1 MADGSVVIEIS
12 GDDSEFKKSL
22 AGLKSD
28 SKKSAGELEQLGQS
42 GKEAGSEIRKGMK
55 DASSG
60 MDDVKDSAG
69 DGQQAIGKMGKE
81 SEGAKKSLKDMA
93 SGMLSS
99 FKEISGSAGGLS
111 EKIGNLGGMMKAA
124 FAAGTVIEGIKA
136 ISGAFQTAIE

>member
-69 DGQQAIGKMGKE
+69 DGHGFRDA
-81 SEGAKKSLKDMA
+81 LF
-93 SGMLSS
+93 L
-99 FKEISGSAGGLS
+99 
-111 EKIGNLGGMMKAA
+111 
-124 FAAGTVIEGIKA
+124 
-136 ISGAFQTAIE
+136 